1 MEIDNP
7 LNRAEILSQ
16 ATRKPQEKQD
26 SKIANY
32 INGPWYFNKT
42 NTFSSFE
49 DESIGSIQF
58 NGGII
63 KMMSSIKLV

>member
-32 INGPWYFNKT
+32 INGSWYFNKT
-42 NTFSSFE
+42 NTFSSFQ